1 MRQLG
6 ARLPEPPP
14 AETDVET
21 ASNVPPATPP
31 DTPAEVA
38 RVEPYP
44 VEVHRIAP
52 RTVDSSPADSSSVE
66 SSPQEPAPAPEP
78 VHQETRWETRRK
90 ETPRAQETHGPGAM
104 PAGRW
109 AEFHEFRRLEPGR
122 GSRLSLEAAPGQE
135 APSWDLRPPRRE
147 REHHSPFLT
156 LAVPGITAI
165 LAVGA
170 LLWSGSLRDRVHQ
183 QDAAMGALQEQN
195 QKLADTLAQMSVE
208 QKASSALNAN
218 ADSPNSP
225 AANAANGPAS
235 GQPQTAPPATPPNS
249 PGTPASTPDGQSAQP
264 GQAESQP
271 ASEGGA
277 SSGPVQKER
286 ARQPEKRQGVSTPPP
301 VGQPGR
307 SSAQQ
312 SGSRYRPPVQ
322 TGYAPEIVPPYP
334 TLFKAENA
342 AADAASSQ
350 AVPNAGA
357 YHPPSPAA
365 SPPTATGS
373 ASARAPQTTAKTA
386 QSTQSY
392 VQPSAPQPSVPQ
404 PGATRPAAATPG
416 VNRGAPASNFAPPA
430 GSYGAA
436 GDGSYSSALAENIE
450 AVEGLQRH
458 SPVPLHEFHVYEGRL
473 TKLTPALGLSVRRP
487 DQGNG
492 TYALVLDENGKHYQL
507 PGQVNSPLIF
517 TDNTTHREYALVV
530 LHIADRQ
537 VYGYVRPMQ

>member
-21 ASNVPPATPP
+21 PPNMPPAMPP
-31 DTPAEVA
+31 EPSPDAPP
-38 RVEPYP
+38 VEPYP
-44 VEVHRIAP
+44 VEVHRIVP
-52 RTVDSSPADSSSVE
+52 RLRVDSSPAE
-66 SSPQEPAPAPEP
+66 SSPLPPPEP
-78 VHQETRWETRRK
+78 EALRQETHGEARRR
-90 ETPRAQETHGPGAM
+90 ETPRAQETHGTAAA

-135 APSWDLRPPRRE
+135 PPSWDLRPPRRE

-156 LAVPGITAI
+156 LAVPGIAAI

-195 QKLADTLAQMSVE
+195 QKLADTLAQMNVE

-218 ADSPNSP
+218 APSSP
-225 AANAANGPAS
+225 AANAAGGAAS
-235 GQPQTAPPATPPNS
+235 GQP
-249 PGTPASTPDGQSAQP
+249 
-264 GQAESQP
+264 
-271 ASEGGA
+271 
-277 SSGPVQKER
+277 
-286 ARQPEKRQGVSTPPP
+286 PP
-301 VGQPGR
+301 VGRAGR
-307 SSAQQ
+307 SFAQL

-342 AADAASSQ
+342 AADTASSQ
-350 AVPNAGA
+350 PVPNAGT
-357 YHPPSPAA
+357 YHPPLPAVPA
-365 SPPTATGS
+365 PNVTGS
-373 ASARAPQTTAKTA
+373 SRAPQTTAKTA
-386 QSTQSY
+386 QTTQSY
-392 VQPSAPQPSVPQ
+392 VQPSVAQSSVPQ
-404 PGATRPAAATPG
+404 ASATRPPAASPG
-416 VNRGAPASNFAPPA
+416 VSHGAPAFSSAPPA
-430 GSYGAA
+430 GSYNATGN
-436 GDGSYSSALAENIE
+436 GSHSSALAENIE
-450 AVEGLQRH
+450 TVEGLQRH
-458 SPVPLHEFHVYEGRL
+458 SPVPLREFHVYEGRL

-487 DQGNG
+487 DQGHG
-492 TYALVLDENGKHYQL
+492 TYALVVDEDGKHYQL
-507 PGQVNSPLIF
+507 PGQVNSPLTF

-530 LHIADRQ
+530 LHIADGQ

>member
-21 ASNVPPATPP
+21 PPRMPAETHPDPPAEIP
-31 DTPAEVA
+31 
-38 RVEPYP
+38 RIEPYP

-52 RTVDSSPADSSSVE
+52 RPVDSSPADSSSVE
-66 SSPQEPAPAPEP
+66 PSPQGPAPAPEP
-78 VHQETRWETRRK
+78 VHQETRGETRRK
-90 ETPRAQETHGPGAM
+90 AMPRAQEAHGPGAM

-135 APSWDLRPPRRE
+135 ASSWELRPPRRE

-156 LAVPGITAI
+156 LAVPGIAAI

-218 ADSPNSP
+218 ADSRNSP
-225 AANAANGPAS
+225 VADATNAAAS
-235 GQPQTAPPATPPNS
+235 GQPQTVPPAAS
-249 PGTPASTPDGQSAQP
+249 PTSAPGAQGSAPDGQSAQP

-286 ARQPEKRQGVSTPPP
+286 ARQAEKRQGVSTPPP

-312 SGSRYRPPVQ
+312 SGSGYRPPVQ
-322 TGYAPEIVPPYP
+322 TGHAPEIVPPYP
-334 TLFKAENA
+334 TLFKPEHA
-342 AADAASSQ
+342 AADTASSQ
-350 AVPNAGA
+350 PVPNAGA
-357 YHPPSPAA
+357 YHPPLPSAP
-365 SPPTATGS
+365 PPTTTGS
-373 ASARAPQTTAKTA
+373 ASARAPQTIAKAA

-392 VQPSAPQPSVPQ
+392 VQPSVPQ
-404 PGATRPAAATPG
+404 LGASRPPAATPG
-416 VNRGAPASNFAPPA
+416 VTRGAPASNSAPSAPPA
-430 GSYGAA
+430 GSYDAA

-458 SPVPLHEFHVYEGRL
+458 SPVPLHEFHVNEGRL

-492 TYALVLDENGKHYQL
+492 TYALVVDENGKHYQL
-507 PGQVNSPLIF
+507 SGQVNSPLIF
-517 TDNTTHREYALVV
+517 TDNTTHREYAVVV

>member
-21 ASNVPPATPP
+21 PPNIPAAMPP
-31 DTPAEVA
+31 EPSPDAPP
-38 RVEPYP
+38 VEPYP

-52 RTVDSSPADSSSVE
+52 RLRVDSSPAE
-66 SSPQEPAPAPEP
+66 SSPLPPPEPEP
-78 VHQETRWETRRK
+78 VRQETHGEARRR
-90 ETPRAQETHGPGAM
+90 ETPRAQETHGTAAA

-147 REHHSPFLT
+147 REHHSSFLT
-156 LAVPGITAI
+156 LAVPGIAAI

-195 QKLADTLAQMSVE
+195 QKLADTLAQMNVE

-218 ADSPNSP
+218 ADAPSSA
-225 AANAANGPAS
+225 AANAADGAAS
-235 GQPQTAPPATPPNS
+235 GRPLPAPQATQPLGS
-249 PGTPASTPDGQSAQP
+249 PGGQAMQSVQP
-264 GQAESQP
+264 GQTGSQS
-271 ASEGGA
+271 ASEDGA
-277 SSGPVQKER
+277 PSRPVQRER
-286 ARQPEKRQGVSTPPP
+286 ARQPENRQGVSTPPP
-301 VGQPGR
+301 VGQAGR
-307 SSAQQ
+307 SFAQL

-342 AADAASSQ
+342 AADTASSQ
-350 AVPNAGA
+350 PVPNAGT
-357 YHPPSPAA
+357 YHPPLPAV
-365 SPPTATGS
+365 PTPNVTGS
-373 ASARAPQTTAKTA
+373 SRAPQTTAKTA
-386 QSTQSY
+386 QTTQSY
-392 VQPSAPQPSVPQ
+392 VQPSVAQSSVPQ
-404 PGATRPAAATPG
+404 ASTTRPPAASPG
-416 VNRGAPASNFAPPA
+416 VSHGAPAFSSAPPA
-430 GSYGAA
+430 GSYNATGN
-436 GDGSYSSALAENIE
+436 GSHSSALAENIE
-450 AVEGLQRH
+450 TVEGLQRH
-458 SPVPLHEFHVYEGRL
+458 SPVPLREFHVYEGRL

-487 DQGNG
+487 DQGHG
-492 TYALVLDENGKHYQL
+492 TYALVVDEDGKHYQL
-507 PGQVNSPLIF
+507 PGQVNSPLTF
-517 TDNTTHREYALVV
+517 TDSTTHREYALVV
-530 LHIADRQ
+530 LHIADGQ